1 MKEKTYEGTKKT
13 QNGLKRMFFSVLAIL
28 LQAVFMVYMFT
39 RLNEYAA
46 AINTTTSVL
55 AIILVLGLYNREQT
69 ASMTTPWIILILAFP
84 IMGVSLYLLVG
95 LNGAPNK
102 MRARFEEVDSMLLP
116 CLPENADIL
125 SDMYEKVPQAAGIST
140 YLAKNALYPVYQNT
154 DVTYY
159 DQASKGLEAQLSD
172 LSKARKFIF
181 MEYHAIED
189 KESWHRIQKVLT
201 ERVQAGVEVR
211 DSMLLPCLP
220 ENADILSDMYEKVP
234 QAAGISTYLAKNALY
249 PVYQNTDVTYYDQAS
264 KGLEAQ
270 LSDLSKARK
279 FIFMEYHAIEDKES
293 WHRIQKVLTERVQ
306 AGVEV
311 RVFYDDMGS
320 IFFIDRDFSEK
331 MEKLGIKC
339 RVFNPVAPAFNMFL
353 NNRDHRKI
361 TVIDG
366 KIAYTGGYNLAN
378 EYFNVTHPY
387 GIWKDTGIRLEG
399 DAVKSFTI
407 AFLEMWNA
415 SERKVPREVDV
426 SQYLLHYDYEAKQS
440 GFIQPY
446 ADSPLDN
453 EQVGEDV
460 YISMANKAQRYCWFI
475 TPYLIIT
482 DEMSHALTLAAK
494 RGVDVRIITPG
505 IPDKKPIYSV
515 TRSFYNQLVKHGVR
529 IFEWTP
535 GFCHAKMSVADD
547 IMATCGTINLDYRSL
562 YHHFENGCF
571 MADCEVVHE
580 IRDDF
585 IRLFTESA
593 EVTEK
598 YRTGRSARRRL
609 GQSIMRLF
617 AGLL

>member
-13 QNGLKRMFFSVLAIL
+13 QNGLKRMFFSALAIL
-28 LQAVFMVYMFT
+28 LQAVFMVYMLT

-201 ERVQAGVEVR
+201 ERG
-211 DSMLLPCLP
+211 
-220 ENADILSDMYEKVP
+220 
-234 QAAGISTYLAKNALY
+234 
-249 PVYQNTDVTYYDQAS
+249 
-264 KGLEAQ
+264 
-270 LSDLSKARK
+270 
-279 FIFMEYHAIEDKES
+279 
-293 WHRIQKVLTERVQ
+293 Q

-415 SERKVPREVDV
+415 SERKVPR
-426 SQYLLHYDYEAKQS
+426 
-440 GFIQPY
+440 
-446 ADSPLDN
+446 
-453 EQVGEDV
+453 

>member
-189 KESWHRIQKVLT
+189 KESWHRIQKVL
-201 ERVQAGVEVR
+201 
-211 DSMLLPCLP
+211 M
-220 ENADILSDMYEKVP
+220 
-234 QAAGISTYLAKNALY
+234 
-249 PVYQNTDVTYYDQAS
+249 
-264 KGLEAQ
+264 
-270 LSDLSKARK
+270 
-279 FIFMEYHAIEDKES
+279 
-293 WHRIQKVLTERVQ
+293 ERVQ

-387 GIWKDTGIRLEG
+387 GIWKDTGIRLEEMLSSRLPSHFSRCG
-399 DAVKSFTI
+399 MHQSARCRARWMYRNICCTMIMRQNRVDLSSHMQTALSITSRLGRMSISAWQTRHSVI
-407 AFLEMWNA
+407 AGL
-415 SERKVPREVDV
+415 S
-426 SQYLLHYDYEAKQS
+426 L
-440 GFIQPY
+440 
-446 ADSPLDN
+446 
-453 EQVGEDV
+453 
-460 YISMANKAQRYCWFI
+460 
-475 TPYLIIT
+475 
-482 DEMSHALTLAAK
+482 LTL
-494 RGVDVRIITPG
+494 
-505 IPDKKPIYSV
+505 
-515 TRSFYNQLVKHGVR
+515 
-529 IFEWTP
+529 
-535 GFCHAKMSVADD
+535 
-547 IMATCGTINLDYRSL
+547 SL
-562 YHHFENGCF
+562 P
-571 MADCEVVHE
+571 
-580 IRDDF
+580 
-585 IRLFTESA
+585 
-593 EVTEK
+593 
-598 YRTGRSARRRL
+598 
-609 GQSIMRLF
+609 MR
-617 AGLL
+617 

>member
-1 MKEKTYEGTKKT
+1 
-13 QNGLKRMFFSVLAIL
+13 
-28 LQAVFMVYMFT
+28 MFT

-172 LSKARKFIF
+172 LSKAK
-181 MEYHAIED
+181 
-189 KESWHRIQKVLT
+189 
-201 ERVQAGVEVR
+201 
-211 DSMLLPCLP
+211 
-220 ENADILSDMYEKVP
+220 
-234 QAAGISTYLAKNALY
+234 
-249 PVYQNTDVTYYDQAS
+249 
-264 KGLEAQ
+264 
-270 LSDLSKARK
+270 K

-320 IFFIDRDFSEK
+320 IGFINTDFIK
-331 MEKLGIKC
+331 KLEAVGIRC
-339 RVFNPVAPAFNMFL
+339 RVFNPFMPGLNMFL

-366 KIAYTGGYNLAN
+366 KVGFTGGYNLAN
-378 EYFNVTHPY
+378 EYFNLTHPY
-387 GIWKDTGIRLEG
+387 GQWKDTGIRLEG
-399 DAVKSFTI
+399 DAVRSLTVT
-407 AFLEMWNA
+407 FLEMWNA
-415 SERKVPREVDV
+415 V
-426 SQYLLHYDYEAKQS
+426 SDRDENDTEFSRFLTDYPYEAQQT

-453 EQVGEDV
+453 EQVGEEV
-460 YISMANKAQRYCWFI
+460 YISMVNKAEKYCWFM

-482 DEMSHALTLAAK
+482 DEMAHALTLAAK

-505 IPDKKPIYSV
+505 IPDKKLIYSV
-515 TRSFYNQLVKHGVR
+515 TRSFYHELVKDGVH
-529 IFEWTP
+529 IYEWTP

-547 IMATCGTINLDYRSL
+547 CMATCGTINLDYRSL

-571 MADCEVVHE
+571 MADCDAVLD
-580 IRDDF
+580 IRRDF
-585 IRLFTESA
+585 QETMRECRD
-593 EVTEK
+593 VTEK
-598 YRTGRSARRRL
+598 YRTGRSAYLRL
-609 GQSIMRLF
+609 GQLLMRLF

>member
-102 MRARFEEVDSMLLP
+102 MR
-116 CLPENADIL
+116 L
-125 SDMYEKVPQAAGIST
+125 SLVGSEMCI
-140 YLAKNALYPVYQNT
+140 
-154 DVTYY
+154 
-159 DQASKGLEAQLSD
+159 
-172 LSKARKFIF
+172 
-181 MEYHAIED
+181 
-189 KESWHRIQKVLT
+189 
-201 ERVQAGVEVR
+201 R
-211 DSMLLPCLP
+211 DR
-220 ENADILSDMYEKVP
+220 
-234 QAAGISTYLAKNALY
+234 
-249 PVYQNTDVTYYDQAS
+249 
-264 KGLEAQ
+264 